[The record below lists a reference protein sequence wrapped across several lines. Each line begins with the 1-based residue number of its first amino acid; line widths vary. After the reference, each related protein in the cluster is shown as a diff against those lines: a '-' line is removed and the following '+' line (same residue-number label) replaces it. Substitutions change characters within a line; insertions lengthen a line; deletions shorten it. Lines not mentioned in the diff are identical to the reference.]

1 MTIPSDIS
9 SYRVQAARGLA
20 CLLLVTYHV
29 IGSDTAGGIHAGDHS
44 GWRLF
49 TDFLLPIRMPL
60 FTFLSGFVYAYK
72 PVSFESASAFIQR
85 KIIRLLI
92 PLVVATIITFAALAL
107 HSALSDGE
115 GIGADLRPLAIL
127 HHFVFPLRHL
137 WFLQALLGVLA
148 VVVVLEL
155 SHALATIERFLIMF
169 VLALVAFGMDFL
181 GHVELFSIGHVSFLL
196 PFFLLGLA
204 TNRFRSVIFS
214 PVVIWSLGVL
224 FLVTTLIH
232 YTMARMG
239 HAAVLDRRAL
249 VAAAMGMSA
258 VVVIVRVIPPFRAL
272 QWVGHYSFAI
282 YLYHVALLS
291 FVFLFAE
298 IVGIESQ
305 VILLMLG
312 LASGL
317 TLPIVLERVSVK
329 SPLARLLLLGQAPKP
344 ATRQASPRRSSAPLE
359 EPARSVPS
367 PRLAD

>member
-1 MTIPSDIS
+1 MKPDTS

-29 IGSDTAGGIHAGDHS
+29 IGSDTDGGIHAGDHS

-49 TDFLLPIRMPL
+49 TDSLLPIRMPL

-72 PVSFESASAFIQR
+72 PVSFESARAFIQR

-155 SHALATIERFLIMF
+155 SRALATIERFLIVF
-169 VLALVAFGMDFL
+169 VLALVAFGMDL
-181 GHVELFSIGHVSFLL
+181 LSGVEFFSIGHVSFLL
-196 PFFLLGLA
+196 PFFLLGVA

-214 PVVIWSLGVL
+214 PVVMWSLSVL
-224 FLVTTLIH
+224 FVVSTLTH
-232 YTMARMG
+232 LMTARLG

-258 VVVIVRVIPPFRAL
+258 VIVIVRFIPPFRAL

-282 YLYHVALLS
+282 YLYHLALLS
-291 FVFLFAE
+291 FAFLFAE
-298 IVGIESQ
+298 VAGIESQ

-312 LASGL
+312 LAAGL
-317 TLPIVLERVSVK
+317 TLPILLERVSVK
-329 SPLARLLLLGQAPKP
+329 SPLARLVLLGQAPRP
-344 ATRQASPRRSSAPLE
+344 ATRQANRQRSDGPLAGPATSA
-359 EPARSVPS
+359 PS
-367 PRLAD
+367 PRLSD